1 MTKSDIKFKN
11 KAVATV
17 KMYIRA
23 SISERYYQRNKRKSN
38 QTRLNKYIK
47 QMKSQITLVNN
58 ITMEMLVT

>member
-23 SISERYYQRNKRKSN
+23 SISGRYYQRNKRKSD
-38 QTRLNKYIK
+38 QTWLNKYIK
-47 QMKSQITLVNN
+47 QMKSQITLVS
-58 ITMEMLVT
+58 